1 MLRCTVK
8 FCGGCN
14 PRYERGDAYKAIC
27 AALQDTASFSYPED
41 GVPYDVLLILRG
53 CTGCPYLYEEIEAAH
68 RLRRGFHDAHINQ
81 RLRLLNADLQRTLA
95 DKDALIAQ
103 KDVLM
108 KEVNHRVQNS
118 LQLVAAFLS
127 LQAKSSDDAKV
138 KEHLA
143 EAQAR
148 LSAKARRR

>member
-53 CTGCPYLYEEIEAAH
+53 CTGCRISM
-68 RLRRGFHDAHINQ
+68 RRSRPRTVLLLPQ
-81 RLRLLNADLQRTLA
+81 RMR
-95 DKDALIAQ
+95 
-103 KDVLM
+103 
-108 KEVNHRVQNS
+108 
-118 LQLVAAFLS
+118 F
-127 LQAKSSDDAKV
+127 
-138 KEHLA
+138 
-143 EAQAR
+143 
-148 LSAKARRR
+148 RRR

>member
-53 CTGCPYLYEEIEAAH
+53 CTAAA
-68 RLRRGFHDAHINQ
+68 RISMRRSRPRTVLLLPQ
-81 RLRLLNADLQRTLA
+81 RMR
-95 DKDALIAQ
+95 
-103 KDVLM
+103 
-108 KEVNHRVQNS
+108 
-118 LQLVAAFLS
+118 F
-127 LQAKSSDDAKV
+127 
-138 KEHLA
+138 
-143 EAQAR
+143 
-148 LSAKARRR
+148 RRR

>member
-53 CTGCPYLYEEIEAAH
+53 CTAARYLYEEIEAAAPCCCC
-68 RLRRGFHDAHINQ
+68 RSGEIP
-81 RLRLLNADLQRTLA
+81 
-95 DKDALIAQ
+95 
-103 KDVLM
+103 
-108 KEVNHRVQNS
+108 
-118 LQLVAAFLS
+118 
-127 LQAKSSDDAKV
+127 QAIDRIRSFTS
-138 KEHLA
+138 
-143 EAQAR
+143 QA
-148 LSAKARRR
+148 

>member
-1 MLRCTVK
+1 
-8 FCGGCN
+8 
-14 PRYERGDAYKAIC
+14 
-27 AALQDTASFSYPED
+27 
-41 GVPYDVLLILRG
+41 
-53 CTGCPYLYEEIEAAH
+53 
-68 RLRRGFHDAHINQ
+68 
-81 RLRLLNADLQRTLA
+81 QRTLA

-148 LSAKARRR
+148 LAAVALVHRRLYRDDQVESVDLSRYIEELA

>member
-68 RLRRGFHDAHINQ
+68 RVVVSA
-81 RLRLLNADLQRTLA
+81 ADE
-95 DKDALIAQ
+95 IP
-103 KDVLM
+103 
-108 KEVNHRVQNS
+108 
-118 LQLVAAFLS
+118 
-127 LQAKSSDDAKV
+127 QAIDRIRSFTS
-138 KEHLA
+138 
-143 EAQAR
+143 QA
-148 LSAKARRR
+148 